1 MRRERGRN
9 KRKTEDNTD
18 KKESKLSDEI
28 KVEGEMERGR
38 SQDERERR
46 MMKRAERRRGQ
57 RDEEGRR
64 DVKRI
69 KTIKEKDEQIL
80 GMKVVGK
87 ICLQRRRR
95 GKERIKRGGG
105 KSRQKEEKRRE

>member
-57 RDEEGRR
+57 TGREENKNDKTKGRTDFR
-64 DVKRI
+64 N
-69 KTIKEKDEQIL
+69 EA
-80 GMKVVGK
+80 
-87 ICLQRRRR
+87 
-95 GKERIKRGGG
+95 GG
-105 KSRQKEEKRRE
+105 